1 MTVKGPGPA
10 LNALLLGGNPGAVL
24 RAGVVK
30 ADGRAEALG
39 ELLGMMTKF
48 HYWFPIVTRPPMS

>member
-1 MTVKGPGPA
+1 M
-10 LNALLLGGNPGAVL
+10 L